1 MNYPLSAFLCLCWFH
16 ATCLLFAAAVESP
29 VLNALAASG
38 TGVGMAEDC
47 IFLFLFFKVELRGE
61 TTCVLQKGVLRW
73 LVREGDPLLAPHG
86 HGFQVQI

>member
-1 MNYPLSAFLCLCWFH
+1 MLWLLLALEWEWLRTAF
-16 ATCLLFAAAVESP
+16 
-29 VLNALAASG
+29 
-38 TGVGMAEDC
+38 
-47 IFLFLFFKVELRGE
+47 FLFLFFKVELRGE